1 MKTKPALGLMV
12 VLIMFPQI
20 VETIYSPVLPHIANR
35 FDVSVKAA
43 SQTLSV
49 YFLAFAFGV
58 IVWGVVA
65 DLLGRRKTMLLGLSV
80 YAFSAA
86 SAVVAPSFE
95 LLMVARGLSAF
106 GVAVGSVVTQTM
118 LRDSYDGPG
127 LSKVYSYMGMGISL
141 SPVIGMMSGGFLAEW
156 GGHSY
161 VFVTLSGLALVLLV
175 ISVATLPETM
185 PETMHGTAPE
195 STAPSALGNL
205 FRQMIRDNDIW
216 RSALLVALFNVLL
229 FSYYLQGPFL
239 FEQLGYDSITF
250 GRSGIVLAIGTFAGS
265 LLNKRLI
272 QQGFTH
278 QRLMCMATLLGL
290 VGAIGV
296 LLLQGSLWFLLP
308 MIFVVMGFGIGI
320 PNVLSQA
327 LVHYRSQAGSAGA
340 VLGLL
345 YYLMIGAGLAA
356 AGTVQNLGGVLVACA
371 IIAMVT
377 VTIKAR
383 NSCIA

>member
-20 VETIYSPVLPHIANR
+20 VETIYSPVLPHIATR

-49 YFLAFAFGV
+49 YFLAFALGV
-58 IVWGVVA
+58 IVWGVA
-65 DLLGRRKTMLLGLSV
+65 SDRLGRRKTMLLGLSV
-80 YAFSAA
+80 YALSTAV
-86 SAVVAPSFE
+86 AVVAPSFE

-118 LRDSYDGPG
+118 LRDSYDGPA
-127 LSKVYSYMGMGISL
+127 LSKVYSYMGMGISI

-161 VFVTLSGLALVLLV
+161 VFVTLSGLALMLLM

-185 PETMHGTAPE
+185 PENMLEKTG
-195 STAPSALGNL
+195 PSALYDL
-205 FRQMIRDNDIW
+205 FWQMIRDSDIW
-216 RSALLVALFNVLL
+216 RSALLVAILNVLL

-239 FEQLGYDSITF
+239 FEQLGYGSIAF
-250 GRSGIVLAIGTFAGS
+250 GRSGVVLAIGTFAGS

-272 QQGFTH
+272 QHGFTLK
-278 QRLMCMATLLGL
+278 RLVLIATLLGL
-290 VGAIGV
+290 SGAVGV

-308 MIFVVMGFGIGI
+308 MTLVVMGFGIGI
-320 PNVLSQA
+320 PNILSQA
-327 LVHYRSQAGSAGA
+327 LVNYRSQAGSAGA

-345 YYLMIGAGLAA
+345 YYLIIGVGLAA
-356 AGTVQNLGGVLVACA
+356 AGTVQNLGAVLVTCA
-371 IIAMVT
+371 GVALV
-377 VTIKAR
+377 VVGAR
-383 NSCIA
+383 ART

>member
-20 VETIYSPVLPHIANR
+20 VETIYSPVLPHIATR

-49 YFLAFAFGV
+49 YFLAFALGV

-86 SAVVAPSFE
+86 GAVFTPSFE

-118 LRDSYDGPG
+118 LRDSYDGPA
-127 LSKVYSYMGMGISL
+127 LSKVYSYMGMGISI

-161 VFVTLSGLALVLLV
+161 VFVTLSGLALMLLM

-185 PETMHGTAPE
+185 PENMLERTG
-195 STAPSALGNL
+195 PSALYDL
-205 FRQMIRDNDIW
+205 FWQMIRDSDIW
-216 RSALLVALFNVLL
+216 RSALLVAIFNVLL

-239 FEQLGYDSITF
+239 FEQLGYGSIAF
-250 GRSGIVLAIGTFAGS
+250 GRSGVVLAIGTFAGS

-272 QQGFTH
+272 QHGFTLK
-278 QRLMCMATLLGL
+278 RLVLIATLLG
-290 VGAIGV
+290 VSGAVGV

-308 MIFVVMGFGIGI
+308 MTLVVMGFGIGI

-345 YYLMIGAGLAA
+345 YYLMIGAGLAV
-356 AGTVQNLGGVLVACA
+356 AGTVQNLGIVLVACG
-371 IIAMVT
+371 IIAVLT